1 MAKMA
6 QNKKQDCKQTCDIA
20 QKIELQDQT
29 GAFRILSD
37 LVTTYPTIKAS
48 IIDTGPASILPMI
61 SKMQANLFEL
71 TKISRDLKT
80 LMMGDGINPGV
91 AQKTKENSEI
101 IEKIKGFFWV
111 IGGALGLLGA
121 SAGIIKLFF
130 SR

>member
-6 QNKKQDCKQTCDIA
+6 QNKKKGCNNDCEIA
-20 QKIELQDQT
+20 KKIETHDQT
-29 GAFRILSD
+29 GAFRVLSE
-37 LVTTYPTIKAS
+37 LVETYPTIKAS
-48 IIDTGPASILPMI
+48 IIDTGPASILSMI
-61 SKMQANLFEL
+61 SKMEANLIEL
-71 TKISRDLKT
+71 TKISMDLKT

-91 AQKTKENSEI
+91 AKKTKENSEI
-101 IEKIKGFFWV
+101 IDRIKGFFWV

>member
-6 QNKKQDCKQTCDIA
+6 QNKKQDCKQDCDIA
-20 QKIELQDQT
+20 KKIETHDQT
-29 GAFRILSD
+29 GAFRILSE
-37 LVTTYPTIKAS
+37 LVGTYPIIKS
-48 IIDTGPASILPMI
+48 LIIDDGPASIVTTI
-61 SKMQANLFEL
+61 NKMEENLREL
-71 TKISRDLKT
+71 TDISRELKT
-80 LMMGDGINPGV
+80 LMKGDGINLGV